1 MTLLAAKPADALRRT
16 DLVRA
21 IEAAVAVLHMVV
33 EEMAVLAMP
42 FSAESALVAPLA
54 SSPMRAVEEA
64 VEVDMA
70 TEIVDPALGDLV
82 AIVTAA
88 MVTEI
93 VAVMI
98 VDMVTETETETEVME
113 AIETGTAAMTGAM
126 TGAMI
131 DVTRD
136 ATRDAT
142 TEVEIEVEIEAV
154 TEEDPAFAM
163 PSKRESALVALLAAS
178 LIKRQY
184 YYVSPL
190 IKIPDW
196 NSIGLSPLKLR

>member
-98 VDMVTETETETEVME
+98 VDMVTETETEVME

-136 ATRDAT
+136 ATTDAT
-142 TEVEIEVEIEAV
+142 TEVEIEAA

-163 PSKRESALVALLAAS
+163 PSKKESALVALLAAS